1 MSEVTQKK
9 DLDRIIHLAKYVRD
23 NERPNAMIEA
33 VSESDFY
40 QFYLMRDNGMIE
52 FNYTVADGVYYFLNK
67 VNLTNKGHDFL
78 DTFENKD
85 DYEGIKNF
93 AKSKGK
99 KLVDLPL
106 DIAFKLGSKW
116 LENQMGI

>member
-9 DLDRIIHLAKYVRD
+9 DLDRIIYLAKYVRD
-23 NERPNAMIEA
+23 NEKPNAMIEA

-78 DTFENKD
+78 DTFEDKD

-116 LENQMGI
+116 LENQMGL